1 MSIEESPSAIE
12 DAKFNMSD
20 IENIEIIQGKT
31 EILLEEIDYAPNIVI
46 LDPPRA
52 GCHEKVL
59 LSLVKCKAAK
69 VVYVSCDPSTLA
81 RDLDI
86 LIGGGF
92 SIDFV
97 DPVDMFPQTYHVEC
111 VVTLSRSI

>member
-1 MSIEESPSAIE
+1 M
-12 DAKFNMSD
+12 
-20 IENIEIIQGKT
+20 
-31 EILLEEIDYAPNIVI
+31 LEEIDYAPNIVI

-59 LSLVKCKAAK
+59 LSLAKCKAAK